1 MQAELCRRAMKNFS
15 GQATFLEMRG
25 LDFQKGQVT
34 SYSQLP
40 SPPAHPTM
48 CVSAMRRKDFNRD
61 LHELNLS
68 ILMNREKEWSFLE
81 RRYMWYQIA
90 QRTTYQL
97 ADSFQT

>member
-1 MQAELCRRAMKNFS
+1 MKNFS
-15 GQATFLEMRG
+15 GQATFLGMRG